1 MGLPRETPTAGLAG
15 AGRPWPRVAGRLGQ
29 ARQRSLEG
37 LPSGAVEACPLGCL
51 EGPSPR
57 ALCQAQQG
65 EAEVAQETRQVSPVM
80 RPQEN
85 GLCALRGLNTE
96 TGRET
101 LFSCPLGALY

>member
-51 EGPSPR
+51 EGPSPELS
-57 ALCQAQQG
+57 AKHNKGKQKL
-65 EAEVAQETRQVSPVM
+65 
-80 RPQEN
+80 
-85 GLCALRGLNTE
+85 LR
-96 TGRET
+96 RRDR
-101 LFSCPLGALY
+101 SAP